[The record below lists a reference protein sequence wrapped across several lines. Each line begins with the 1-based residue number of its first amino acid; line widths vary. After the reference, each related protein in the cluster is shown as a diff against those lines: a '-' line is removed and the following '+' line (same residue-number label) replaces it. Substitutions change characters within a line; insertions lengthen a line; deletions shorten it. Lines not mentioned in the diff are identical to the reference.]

1 MKSASFILIPILAFT
16 LLASG
21 VVWTFCRIQV
31 PAGYM
36 AIVTAKVGQPLPAG
50 QILAAPDQK
59 GVQRDPLPEGRH
71 FRNPV
76 NYAWRIVPVVSIP
89 VGKVGVVTSKVGNEL
104 PPGEILA
111 ADTACKGV
119 WKDVLGPGTYRL
131 NPEGYEVTQLDAV
144 NIPIGYVG
152 IVTSQT
158 GKPVK
163 PGEFAGSGE
172 QGVMKDVLQPG
183 LYYINPRAYQVDVLE
198 IGMNQVSIIG
208 RSGSVVI
215 TKSQISSANSGALE
229 SLQQNTIQ
237 AQKEKRDE
245 YLTKNADR
253 GFISQQAL
261 NAAPAAAPGDAM
273 SSSSSSFGGTRRS
286 VPAAKKLAPQQAHK
300 PGTADPFAQTAE
312 TQQQKANVTPES
324 VAFGINRFVE
334 FPSRDGFQILLDMT
348 VEFELL
354 PENIATIYMVY
365 GDLPAVV
372 EKIIL
377 PQVLSISRIK
387 GSSYKARDF
396 IDGEGRQLFQKEL
409 TAELTRVMKEKH
421 LVIHNA
427 IIRHVEVPQ
436 QILEPIQ
443 QASVSKEQDLTNK
456 ARQDTARKQAELN
469 TETAMVEQLKKQVEQ
484 ESEKLVATTAAQ
496 TKNEVATTQAE
507 TALEVANI
515 NLQKAAVQAQIT
527 QIQGEAKVKAE
538 FVVANE
544 KALGEQLRSAVFKNP
559 ATLADLTFAEKLNP
573 SVGIR
578 ILHAGEGTLWTDLK
592 NLTPTVPVK

>member
-1 MKSASFILIPILAFT
+1 MKSASILAVPVLIIAFFAFSF
-16 LLASG
+16 L
-21 VVWTFCRIQV
+21 WFFCRIPV

-36 AIVTAKVGQPLPAG
+36 AIVTAKTGAPLPAG
-50 QILAAPDQK
+50 EILAGPGQK
-59 GVQRDPLPEGRH
+59 GVRKDPLPEGRH
-71 FRNPV
+71 FLNPI
-76 NYAWRIVPVVSIP
+76 NNDWRIVPVTTIA
-89 VGKVGVVTSKVGNEL
+89 VGKVGVVTSKVGKEL

-131 NPEGYEVTQLDAV
+131 NPEGYEITMLDAV

-158 GKPVK
+158 GTPVK
-163 PGEFAGSGE
+163 PGEFAGPGQ

-198 IGMNQVSIIG
+198 IGMNQVSILG

-215 TKSQISSANSGALE
+215 TKSQISNASSALD

-237 AQKEKRDE
+237 VQQDKRNE
-245 YLTKNADR
+245 YLEKNRDR

-261 NAAPAAAPGDAM
+261 NASAAPAATDAL
-273 SSSSSSFGGTRRS
+273 SSSLRRS
-286 VPAAKKLAPQQAHK
+286 APKKIAFDKAATAVP
-300 PGTADPFAQTAE
+300 ADPFAGKA
-312 TQQQKANVTPES
+312 QQQKASVAPES

-354 PENIATIYMVY
+354 PENIARIYMLY

-409 TAELTRVMKEKH
+409 NAELTRVMKEKH
-421 LVIHNA
+421 IVIHNA
-427 IIRHVEVPQ
+427 IIRHAEVPSD
-436 QILEPIQ
+436 ILVPIQ
-443 QASVSKEQDLTNK
+443 DSSVAKEQDLTNK

-469 TETAMVEQLKKQVEQ
+469 TETALVEQLKKQVEQ
-484 ESEKLVATTAAQ
+484 ETEKLVATTGAQ
-496 TKNEVATTQAE
+496 TKNEVAGIQAE

-515 NLQKAAVQAQIT
+515 NLEKASVQSQIT
-527 QIQGEAKVKAE
+527 QVQGEAKVKAE
-538 FVVANE
+538 FVVSNE
-544 KALGEQLRSAVFKNP
+544 KALGEQLRAGVFKNP
-559 ATLADLTFAEKLNP
+559 ATLAELTFVDKLNP
-573 SVGIR
+573 SLGIR
-578 ILHAGEGTLWTDLK
+578 IIHAGEGTLWTDLK
-592 NLTPTVPVK
+592 TLAPTLPVK

>member
-1 MKSASFILIPILAFT
+1 MKYATFILIPVFVLCFFAGFF
-16 LLASG
+16 A
-21 VVWTFCRIQV
+21 WTFCRIQV
-31 PAGYM
+31 PAGFM
-36 AIVTAKVGQPLPAG
+36 AIVTAKTGKPLPAG
-50 QILAAPDQK
+50 EILAGPDEK
-59 GVQRDPLPEGRH
+59 GVRRDPLPEGRH
-71 FRNPV
+71 FLDPV
-76 NYAWRIVPVVSIP
+76 THAWRIVPVISIP
-89 VGKVGVVTSKVGNEL
+89 VGKVGMVTSKVGKEL
-104 PPGEILA
+104 PPGDILA
-111 ADTACKGV
+111 SDTVSKGV

-131 NPEGYEVTQLDAV
+131 NPEGYDVTQLDAV

-163 PGEFAGSGE
+163 PGQFAGPGE

-273 SSSSSSFGGTRRS
+273 SSSSFGGTRRS

-559 ATLADLTFAEKLNP
+559 ATLAELTFVDKLNP
-573 SVGIR
+573 SLGIR
-578 ILHAGEGTLWTDLK
+578 IIHAGEGTLWTDLK
-592 NLTPTVPVK
+592 NLEPTVPVK

>member
-1 MKSASFILIPILAFT
+1 MKSLSFILVPAFAILFF
-16 LLASG
+16 SG
-21 VVWTFCRIQV
+21 CFVWTFCRIPV
-31 PAGYM
+31 PAGHM
-36 AIVTAKVGQPLPAG
+36 AIVTAKIGKPLPPG
-50 QILAAPDQK
+50 QILAGPGEK

-71 FRNPV
+71 FRDPI
-76 NYAWRIVPVVSIP
+76 NYAWRILPVISIP
-89 VGKVGVVTSKVGNEL
+89 VGKVGVVTSKVGKEL

-131 NPEGYEVTQLDAV
+131 NPEGYEVTQLDAI

-163 PGEFAGSGE
+163 PGEFAGPGQ

-183 LYYINPRAYQVDVLE
+183 LYYVNPRAYQVDVLE

-208 RSGSVVI
+208 RSGSVVL
-215 TKSQISSANSGALE
+215 TKSQISSASSALD

-237 AQKEKRDE
+237 AQQEKRNE
-245 YLTKNADR
+245 YLEKNRDR

-261 NAAPAAAPGDAM
+261 STSPTADAI
-273 SSSSSSFGGTRRS
+273 SSSLRSGG
-286 VPAAKKLAPQQAHK
+286 AKKIQAPKPQQRGA
-300 PGTADPFAQTAE
+300 AQAYE
-312 TQQQKANVTPES
+312 AQEMAPPQKASVAPES

-354 PENIATIYMVY
+354 PENIASIYMLY

-377 PQVLSISRIK
+377 PQVLSISRLK
-387 GSSYKARDF
+387 GSTYKARDF
-396 IDGEGRQLFQKEL
+396 IDGEGRQLFQKEM
-409 TAELTRVMKEKH
+409 TDELTRVLKEKH
-421 LVIHNA
+421 IVIHNA
-427 IIRHVEVPQ
+427 LIRHVEVPQ
-436 QILEPIQ
+436 QILQPIQ
-443 QASVSKEQDLTNK
+443 ESSLAKEQDLTNK

-469 TETAMVEQLKKQVEQ
+469 TETAMVEQLTKQVEQ
-484 ESEKLVATTAAQ
+484 ESLKLVATTVAQ
-496 TKNEVATTQAE
+496 TKNEVATIQAE
-507 TALEVANI
+507 ALLEVANI

-527 QIQGEAKVKAE
+527 QVQGEAKAKAE

-544 KALGEQLRSAVFKNP
+544 KARGEQLRAAVFKDP
-559 ATLADLTFAEKLNP
+559 ATLADLTFADKLNP
-573 SVGIR
+573 SIGIR
-578 ILHAGEGTLWTDLK
+578 IIHAGEGTLWTDLK
-592 NLTPTVPVK
+592 NLAPTVPVVK

>member
-1 MKSASFILIPILAFT
+1 MKSASAVLVPLFVIAF
-16 LLASG
+16 LCAFFA
-21 VVWTFCRIQV
+21 WAFCRIQV
-31 PAGYM
+31 PPGYM
-36 AIVTAKVGQPLPAG
+36 AIVTAKVGKPLPPG
-50 QILAAPDQK
+50 EILAAPGEK
-59 GVQRDPLPEGRH
+59 GVQREPLPEGRH
-71 FRNPV
+71 FLNPV
-76 NYAWRIVPVVSIP
+76 NYAWRLVPALSIP
-89 VGKVGVVTSKVGNEL
+89 VGKVGVVTSKVGKEL
-104 PPGEILA
+104 PAGEILA

-131 NPEGYEVTQLDAV
+131 NPEGYDVTQLDAI

-163 PGEFAGSGE
+163 PGEFAGPGQ

-198 IGMNQVSIIG
+198 IGMNQVSILG
-208 RSGSVVI
+208 RSGSVVL
-215 TKSQISSANSGALE
+215 TKSQISTAGTALD

-237 AQKEKRDE
+237 AQKEKRDA
-245 YLTKNADR
+245 YLEKNADR

-261 NAAPAAAPGDAM
+261 GAAPAAAADSLG
-273 SSSSSSFGGTRRS
+273 SGSVRRS
-286 VPAAKKLAPQQAHK
+286 AVKKPAPVQGRPAQQPAVRQEVQQ
-300 PGTADPFAQTAE
+300 ADPFG
-312 TQQQKANVTPES
+312 QQMAGIPQES

-354 PENIATIYMVY
+354 PENISRIYMLY

-372 EKIIL
+372 DKILL
-377 PQVLSISRIK
+377 PQILSISRLK

-396 IDGEGRQLFQKEL
+396 IDGEGRQLFQKEMND
-409 TAELTRVMKEKH
+409 ELTRVLKEKH
-421 LVIHNA
+421 IVIHNA
-427 IIRHVEVPQ
+427 IIRHVEVPTD
-436 QILEPIQ
+436 ILTPIQ
-443 QASVSKEQDLTNK
+443 EASVAKEQDLTNK

-484 ESEKLVATTAAQ
+484 ETEKLVATTVAQ
-496 TKNEVATTQAE
+496 TKNEVATIQAE
-507 TALEVANI
+507 AQLEVATI

-527 QIQGEAKVKAE
+527 QVQGEAKVKSE

-544 KALGEQLRSAVFKNP
+544 KARGEQLRAAVFQNP
-559 ATLADLTFAEKLNP
+559 ATLADLTFADKLNP
-573 SVGIR
+573 SLGIR
-578 ILHAGEGTLWTDLK
+578 IIHAGEGTLWTDLK
-592 NLTPTVPVK
+592 NLAPTVPVK